1 MNRTTLI
8 ALLSFLA
15 TVFLIGIPTA
25 AGFYPPLF
33 AGLTETLPLDF
44 IFTWMLRFG
53 ILALGFTLGW
63 YLRGESE
70 TADAERVSE
79 IEGCIE
85 KDDIAWKGTATLSRG
100 SIVDTD
106 VEYKQIC
113 PKCQTPMK
121 KESYEMPSG
130 GRGRKPSYG
139 RSTTTTRRVWECP
152 NSECGHTAKR
162 DSGKHD
168 EAENLFERHI
178 GRIVESS
185 EDEEY
190 SLQSLLDRIGE
201 GEEVTGQRIWEEYA
215 EVVDDEQVSTNCF
228 H

>member
-8 ALLSFLA
+8 ALLSLLA
-15 TVFLIGIPTA
+15 TVSLIGIPTA

-33 AGLTETLPLDF
+33 AGFAESLPLDF

-63 YLRGESE
+63 HLRGDSE
-70 TADAERVSE
+70 VTDAERVDT
-79 IEGCIE
+79 IEGCIQTN
-85 KDDIAWKGTATLSRG
+85 DIAWKGTAALSRG
-100 SIVDTD
+100 KVVDTD

-121 KESYEMPSG
+121 KDTFEAPAQQ
-130 GRGRKPSYG
+130 RRVKPSYS
-139 RSTTTTRRVWECP
+139 RSTQSKKIWACS
-152 NSECGHTAKR
+152 NDGCGHSANRGTSEHS
-162 DSGKHD
+162 D
-168 EAENLFERHI
+168 AENLFERHI
-178 GRIVESS
+178 RRIVES

-190 SLQSLLDRIGE
+190 SLQNLLDRLGE
-201 GEEVTGQRIWEEYA
+201 DEKVTGRRIWEEYA